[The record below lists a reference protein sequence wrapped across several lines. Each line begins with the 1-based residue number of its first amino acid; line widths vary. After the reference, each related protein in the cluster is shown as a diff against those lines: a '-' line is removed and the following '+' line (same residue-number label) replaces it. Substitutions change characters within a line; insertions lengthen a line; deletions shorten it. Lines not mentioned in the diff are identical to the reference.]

1 LGLLILAASGG
12 VGLSG
17 LGLEHFWIALVLL
30 GVGWNFG
37 FIGAT
42 TMVTSCHRP
51 EEKNRVQAM
60 NDFLVFGSV
69 AISSFASGKL
79 LSVAG
84 WEIINWMI
92 FPCVALVLLMMVWE
106 KRQPHPTMA

>member
-1 LGLLILAASGG
+1 
-12 VGLSG
+12 
-17 LGLEHFWIALVLL
+17 
-30 GVGWNFG
+30 VGWNFG

-42 TMVTSCHRP
+42 TMVTACHRP
-51 EEKNRVQAM
+51 EERSRVQAM

-84 WEIINWMI
+84 WETINWMI
-92 FPCVALVLLMMVWE
+92 FPCVTLVLLMMIWE
-106 KRQPHPTMA
+106 RRQTAVKQRPA